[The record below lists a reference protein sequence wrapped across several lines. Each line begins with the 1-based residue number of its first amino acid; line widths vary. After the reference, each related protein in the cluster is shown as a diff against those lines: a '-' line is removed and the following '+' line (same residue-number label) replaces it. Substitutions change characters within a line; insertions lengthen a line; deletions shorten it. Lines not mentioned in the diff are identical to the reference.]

1 MKKIKLTERTL
12 NRIVERVI
20 KEQDKENKM
29 KELMDLQKKLQT
41 NPNDEELLSKV
52 AKLTT
57 ELGLP
62 LTKDGV
68 ENIKKIDKS

>member
-1 MKKIKLTERTL
+1 MKKIKLTEKTL

-29 KELMDLQKKLQT
+29 KELIGLQKQLAQ
-41 NPNDEELLSKV
+41 NPNDKELLDKI

-62 LTKDGV
+62 LTKDGAD
-68 ENIKKIDKS
+68 NINKVNKS

>member
-1 MKKIKLTERTL
+1 MKKIKLTEKTL

-29 KELMDLQKKLQT
+29 KELIGLQKQLAQ
-41 NPNDEELLSKV
+41 NPNDKELLDKI

-62 LTKDGV
+62 LTKVGV
-68 ENIKKIDKS
+68 ENIKKVNKS

>member
-1 MKKIKLTERTL
+1 MKKIKLTEKTL

-29 KELMDLQKKLQT
+29 KELIGFQKQLAQ
-41 NPNDEELLSKV
+41 NPNDKELLDKI

-62 LTKDGV
+62 LTKDGAD
-68 ENIKKIDKS
+68 NINKVNKS

>member
-1 MKKIKLTERTL
+1 MKKIKLTEKTL

-29 KELMDLQKKLQT
+29 KELIDLQKQLAK
-41 NPNDEELLSKV
+41 NPNDKELLDKI
-52 AKLTT
+52 AKLST

-62 LTKDGV
+62 LTKDGAD
-68 ENIKKIDKS
+68 NINKVNKS

>member
-1 MKKIKLTERTL
+1 MKKIKLTEKTL

-29 KELMDLQKKLQT
+29 KELIDLQKQLAK
-41 NPNDEELLSKV
+41 NPNDKELLDKI

-62 LTKDGV
+62 LTKDGAD
-68 ENIKKIDKS
+68 NINKVNKS

>member
-29 KELMDLQKKLQT
+29 KELMDLQKNKET
-41 NPNDEELLSKV
+41 NPNDEELLGKV
-52 AKLTT
+52 A
-57 ELGLP
+57 
-62 LTKDGV
+62 
-68 ENIKKIDKS
+68 

>member
-1 MKKIKLTERTL
+1 MKKIKLTEKTL

-29 KELMDLQKKLQT
+29 KELIGLQKQLAQ
-41 NPNDEELLSKV
+41 NPNDKELLDKI

-62 LTKDGV
+62 LTKDGAD
-68 ENIKKIDKS
+68 NINKVNNS